1 MLRSTFFL
9 LTALFVVSA
18 CGPNCNTPYGGYTAG
33 VYQQPGC
40 PVYPSQYP
48 TTQYPNTQYPTN
60 QYPYAGYPQR
70 SRTRMLR
77 RRPRTSRLTKR
88 RTLVTAPRVTRTATT
103 RKSKF
108 LQSCVIR

>member
-1 MLRSTFFL
+1 MLRRTFFL

-33 VYQQPGC
+33 VYQQSGC

-60 QYPYAGYPQR
+60 QYPYAGYPQ
-70 SRTRMLR
+70 TQ
-77 RRPRTSRLTKR
+77 PYPY
-88 RTLVTAPRVTRTATT
+88 VAPTT
-103 RKSKF
+103 PYVAPYQAPYNGYCAPGNPYCYHSEE
-108 LQSCVIR
+108 